1 MKRLFLWTCV
11 IVLSLAGCGSTEPTE
26 PTEADLMQQRQE
38 INQRPQPTTMD
49 EAIKNAQDWLDN
61 DAKIGIKKGYMT
73 EKEYKDW
80 RNQK

>member
-11 IVLSLAGCGSTEPTE
+11 IVLPLAGCGSTEPTE

-61 DAKIGIKKGYMT
+61 DANIGIKKGYWT
-73 EKEYKDW
+73 EKDYKDW